1 MIGRPDLS
9 ESDRIAVVRYIKTF
23 SPRFATVKPLPSISV
38 AHEPRRTSALVT
50 QGRELFRDAG
60 FVACHGAKGRGDGS
74 SVGDIKDDGGW
85 PIRPGDLTWRPL
97 KRGSALEQIISQLLQ
112 DYRERQCPAYGNS
125 IRSNPSVVDYSLS
138 GIARTGGAPA
148 RTGRLLGEEQQGRM
162 ALHMGGMM
170 GTGARRFRE

>member
-1 MIGRPDLS
+1 
-9 ESDRIAVVRYIKTF
+9 
-23 SPRFATVKPLPSISV
+23 VKSLPSISV

-60 FVACHGAKGRGDGS
+60 FVVCHGAKGRGDGS

-97 KRGSALEQIISQLLQ
+97 KRGSALEQIYLTIVTGLSGTPM
-112 DYRERQCPAYGNS
+112 PAYGNS

-138 GIARTGGAPA
+138 GISGIARTGGAPA
-148 RTGRLLGEEQQGRM
+148 RTGPPLG
-162 ALHMGGMM
+162 
-170 GTGARRFRE
+170 